1 LLDLLRSLLN
11 QKDRDFFLI
20 IDGPQTLKQRMR
32 QMRWEEKVK
41 EITKC
46 SHDEPS
52 IRRMEKPLTA

>member
-1 LLDLLRSLLN
+1 L
-11 QKDRDFFLI
+11 FLI
-20 IDGPQTLKQRMR
+20 IEGTQTLKQRMR

-52 IRRMEKPLTA
+52 IRRMEKPLAA